1 MFWSIVYLNL
11 RYRPDARRPS
21 SLFKLVGDWWQVA
34 PSLTWKSYIILN
46 IALRSP
52 SYYHSRFKR
61 RPLAERAHLTTGYD
75 YQRNNLTG
83 PLSLVRSKL
92 VNPQD
97 ECCGRIIVRFR
108 AIRYQFYEWR
118 GDETWLK
125 KKWNKHE
132 SGSRN
137 EVLIARYVRTR
148 LASWVCTWI
157 SRTLSR
163 CRPTISEFLWG
174 IKALACA

>member
-46 IALRSP
+46 IALRSS

-83 PLSLVRSKL
+83 PLSLVCSKL

-97 ECCGRIIVRFR
+97 EYCGRIIVRFVQSVSALRMAWWRNVINKKINSRVEWGFNR
-108 AIRYQFYEWR
+108 AICANATLALW
-118 GDETWLK
+118 
-125 KKWNKHE
+125 
-132 SGSRN
+132 
-137 EVLIARYVRTR
+137 VLFDFTHLIPP
-148 LASWVCTWI
+148 SF
-157 SRTLSR
+157 
-163 CRPTISEFLWG
+163 ED
-174 IKALACA
+174 